1 MAEKV
6 PNFSRLLKQHIGSFK
21 YIVTK
26 YKFKRTIIVKEL
38 NAKGKP
44 NVEFDN
50 IKFEEAK
57 IKKTK
62 QGGLFDEL

>member
-1 MAEKV
+1 M
-6 PNFSRLLKQHIGSFK
+6 LLN
-21 YIVTK
+21 YIEGV
-26 YKFKRTIIVKEL
+26 VV
-38 NAKGKP
+38 KP

-62 QGGLFDEL
+62 QKGLFD